1 MEAHKNMGFY
11 LEKIRAM
18 LVTWLRFCAI
28 VYGLRKENL
37 NFIKVFMW
45 PIALLSLRRLSAL
58 FLERIT
64 SIMPVHFDWRSLQQ
78 YALPALGIVSL
89 LVSAIIAVAGGL
101 GLGGSSSE
109 NDNTDANVIFKV
121 VDQHGMPRVCRV
133 VQTGDLQLDRIYFN
147 KADGT
152 LPVKAEPGT
161 TVTRIFSCDRNE
173 DGEKNTVEVSAV
185 APETGVLEQKV
196 VVPNPNAPSANTQS
210 SLLDD
215 SDKDVNVVFKVV
227 DQHGLPRLCHV
238 KPTGALHT
246 DNIVRTSQLGTYGV
260 KAEPGSTVTRIFDC
274 KPSEPGTQVVEAS
287 AIAPQGDGKILQE
300 VVIPD
305 PNSPSASFSS

>member
-1 MEAHKNMGFY
+1 MGCY
-11 LEKIRAM
+11 LEKSRVILMA
-18 LVTWLRFCAI
+18 WPRFCTI
-28 VYGLRKENL
+28 IYGLRKENL

-45 PIALLSLRRLSAL
+45 PIALFSLRRLSAL

-109 NDNTDANVIFKV
+109 NDNADANVIFKV

-238 KPTGALHT
+238 KPTSPLHT

-260 KAEPGSTVTRIFDC
+260 KAEPGSMVTRIFDC

>member
-1 MEAHKNMGFY
+1 MGCY
-11 LEKIRAM
+11 LEKSRDM
-18 LVTWLRFCAI
+18 LMAWPRFCAI
-28 VYGLRKENL
+28 IYGLRKDNL
-37 NFIKVFMW
+37 NIIKVFMW

-109 NDNTDANVIFKV
+109 NDNADANVIFKV
-121 VDQHGMPRVCRV
+121 VDQHGMSRVCQV
-133 VQTGDLQLDRIYFN
+133 IQTGDLQLDRIYFN

-173 DGEKNTVEVSAV
+173 DGEKNTVEVSAI

-215 SDKDVNVVFKVV
+215 SDKDANVVFKVV

-305 PNSPSASFSS
+305 LNSPSASFSS

>member
-1 MEAHKNMGFY
+1 MGCY
-11 LEKIRAM
+11 LEKSRVILMA
-18 LVTWLRFCAI
+18 WPRFCTI
-28 VYGLRKENL
+28 IYGLRKENL

-45 PIALLSLRRLSAL
+45 PIALFSLRRLSAL

-109 NDNTDANVIFKV
+109 NDNADANVIFKV
-121 VDQHGMPRVCRV
+121 VDQHGMPRVCQV
-133 VQTGDLQLDRIYFN
+133 IQTGDLQLDRIYFN

-215 SDKDVNVVFKVV
+215 SGKDVNVVFKVV
-227 DQHGLPRLCHV
+227 DQHGLPRFCHV

-246 DNIVRTSQLGTYGV
+246 DNIVYTSQLGTYGV
-260 KAEPGSTVTRIFDC
+260 KVEPGSTVTRIFDC

>member
-1 MEAHKNMGFY
+1 MGCY
-11 LEKIRAM
+11 LEKSRVILMA
-18 LVTWLRFCAI
+18 WPRFCTI
-28 VYGLRKENL
+28 IYGLRKENL

-45 PIALLSLRRLSAL
+45 PIALFSLRRLSAL

-89 LVSAIIAVAGGL
+89 LVSALIAVAGGL
-101 GLGGSSSE
+101 GLGGSSPDKGSA
-109 NDNTDANVIFKV
+109 DANVIFKV
-121 VDQHGMPRVCRV
+121 VDQHGMPRVCQV

-173 DGEKNTVEVSAV
+173 DGEENTVEVSAV

-196 VVPNPNAPSANTQS
+196 VIPNPNAPSANTQS

-215 SDKDVNVVFKVV
+215 SDKDANVVFKVV
-227 DQHGLPRLCHV
+227 DQHGMPRVCHV

>member
-1 MEAHKNMGFY
+1 MGCY
-11 LEKIRAM
+11 LEKSRDM
-18 LVTWLRFCAI
+18 LMAWPRFCAI
-28 VYGLRKENL
+28 IYGLRKDNL
-37 NFIKVFMW
+37 NIIKVFMW

-101 GLGGSSSE
+101 GLGGSSS
-109 NDNTDANVIFKV
+109 DKGSADANVIFKV
-121 VDQHGMPRVCRV
+121 VDQHGMPRVCQV
-133 VQTGDLQLDRIYFN
+133 IQTGDLQLDRIYFN

-196 VVPNPNAPSANTQS
+196 VIPNPNAPSANTQS

-215 SDKDVNVVFKVV
+215 SDKDANVVFKVV
-227 DQHGLPRLCHV
+227 DQHGMPRVCQVIQTGDLQLDRIYFNKADGTLP
-238 KPTGALHT
+238 
-246 DNIVRTSQLGTYGV
+246 V

>member
-1 MEAHKNMGFY
+1 MA
-11 LEKIRAM
+11 
-18 LVTWLRFCAI
+18 WPRFCTI
-28 VYGLRKENL
+28 IYGLCKENL

-45 PIALLSLRRLSAL
+45 PIALFSLRRLSAL

-89 LVSAIIAVAGGL
+89 LVSALIAVAGGL

-109 NDNTDANVIFKV
+109 NDNADANVI
-121 VDQHGMPRVCRV
+121 
-133 VQTGDLQLDRIYFN
+133 
-147 KADGT
+147 
-152 LPVKAEPGT
+152 
-161 TVTRIFSCDRNE
+161 
-173 DGEKNTVEVSAV
+173 
-185 APETGVLEQKV
+185 
-196 VVPNPNAPSANTQS
+196 
-210 SLLDD
+210 
-215 SDKDVNVVFKVV
+215 FKVV

-287 AIAPQGDGKILQE
+287 AIAPQGDRKILQE

>member
-1 MEAHKNMGFY
+1 MGCY
-11 LEKIRAM
+11 LEKSRVILMA
-18 LVTWLRFCAI
+18 WPRFCTI
-28 VYGLRKENL
+28 IYGLRKENL

-45 PIALLSLRRLSAL
+45 PIALFSLRRLSAL

-101 GLGGSSSE
+101 GLGGSSS
-109 NDNTDANVIFKV
+109 DKGSADANVIFKV
-121 VDQHGMPRVCRV
+121 VDQHGMPRVCQV
-133 VQTGDLQLDRIYFN
+133 IQTGDLQLDRIYFN

>member
-1 MEAHKNMGFY
+1 MA
-11 LEKIRAM
+11 
-18 LVTWLRFCAI
+18 WPRFCTI
-28 VYGLRKENL
+28 IYGLRKENL

-45 PIALLSLRRLSAL
+45 PIALFSLRRLSAL

-109 NDNTDANVIFKV
+109 NDNADANVIFKV
-121 VDQHGMPRVCRV
+121 VDQHGKPRVCQV
-133 VQTGDLQLDRIYFN
+133 IQTGDLQLDRIYFN

-215 SDKDVNVVFKVV
+215 SDKDANVVFKVV

-238 KPTGALHT
+238 KPTGPLHT

>member
-1 MEAHKNMGFY
+1 MGCY
-11 LEKIRAM
+11 LEKSRVILM
-18 LVTWLRFCAI
+18 TWPRFCTI
-28 VYGLRKENL
+28 IYGLRKENL

-45 PIALLSLRRLSAL
+45 PIALFSLRRLSAL

-101 GLGGSSSE
+101 GLGGSSS
-109 NDNTDANVIFKV
+109 DKGSADANVIFKV
-121 VDQHGMPRVCRV
+121 VDQHGMPRVCQV
-133 VQTGDLQLDRIYFN
+133 IQTGDLQLDRIYFN

-215 SDKDVNVVFKVV
+215 SDKDANVVFKVV

-287 AIAPQGDGKILQE
+287 AIAPQGDRKILQE

>member
-1 MEAHKNMGFY
+1 
-11 LEKIRAM
+11 
-18 LVTWLRFCAI
+18 
-28 VYGLRKENL
+28 
-37 NFIKVFMW
+37 
-45 PIALLSLRRLSAL
+45 
-58 FLERIT
+58 
-64 SIMPVHFDWRSLQQ
+64 MPVHFDWRSLQQ

-109 NDNTDANVIFKV
+109 NDNADANVVFKV
-121 VDQHGMPRVCRV
+121 VDQHGMPRV
-133 VQTGDLQLDRIYFN
+133 
-147 KADGT
+147 
-152 LPVKAEPGT
+152 
-161 TVTRIFSCDRNE
+161 
-173 DGEKNTVEVSAV
+173 
-185 APETGVLEQKV
+185 
-196 VVPNPNAPSANTQS
+196 
-210 SLLDD
+210 
-215 SDKDVNVVFKVV
+215 
-227 DQHGLPRLCHV
+227 CHV

>member
-1 MEAHKNMGFY
+1 MA
-11 LEKIRAM
+11 
-18 LVTWLRFCAI
+18 WPRFCTI
-28 VYGLRKENL
+28 IYGLRKENL

-45 PIALLSLRRLSAL
+45 PIALFSLRRLSAL

-109 NDNTDANVIFKV
+109 NDNADANVIFKV
-121 VDQHGMPRVCRV
+121 VDQHGMPRVCQV
-133 VQTGDLQLDRIYFN
+133 IQTGDLQLDRIYFN

-173 DGEKNTVEVSAV
+173 DGEENTVEVSAV

-196 VVPNPNAPSANTQS
+196 VIPSPNAPSANTQS

-215 SDKDVNVVFKVV
+215 SDKDANVVFKVV

>member
-1 MEAHKNMGFY
+1 MGFY
-11 LEKIRAM
+11 LEKSRVILMA
-18 LVTWLRFCAI
+18 WPRFCTI
-28 VYGLRKENL
+28 IYGLRKENL

-45 PIALLSLRRLSAL
+45 PIALFSLRRLSAL

-121 VDQHGMPRVCRV
+121 VDQHGMPRVCQV
-133 VQTGDLQLDRIYFN
+133 IQTGDLQLDRIYFN

-215 SDKDVNVVFKVV
+215 SGKDVNVVFKVV
-227 DQHGLPRLCHV
+227 DQHGLPRFCHV

-246 DNIVRTSQLGTYGV
+246 DNIVYTSQLGTYGV
-260 KAEPGSTVTRIFDC
+260 KVEPGSTVTRIFDC

>member
-1 MEAHKNMGFY
+1 MGCY
-11 LEKIRAM
+11 LEKSRVILMA
-18 LVTWLRFCAI
+18 WPRFCTI
-28 VYGLRKENL
+28 IYGLRKENL

-45 PIALLSLRRLSAL
+45 PIALFSLRRLSAL

-109 NDNTDANVIFKV
+109 NDNADANVIFKV
-121 VDQHGMPRVCRV
+121 VDQHGMPRVCLLIP
-133 VQTGDLQLDRIYFN
+133 TTSPHDD
-147 KADGT
+147 KARYNNHDGT
-152 LPVKAEPGT
+152 YPIKAKPGQ
-161 TVTRIFSCDRNE
+161 TVTAIFSCNQAK
-173 DGEKNTVEVSAV
+173 DGVLDTVEVSAV

-215 SDKDVNVVFKVV
+215 SDN
-227 DQHGLPRLCHV
+227 QHGLPRLCHV

>member
-1 MEAHKNMGFY
+1 MGCY
-11 LEKIRAM
+11 LENIRAM
-18 LVTWLRFCAI
+18 LMAWPWFCTI
-28 VYGLRKENL
+28 VYGLCKENL

-45 PIALLSLRRLSAL
+45 PIALFSLRRLSAL

-109 NDNTDANVIFKV
+109 NDNADANVIFKV

-133 VQTGDLQLDRIYFN
+133 IQTGDLQLDRIYFN

-196 VVPNPNAPSANTQS
+196 VIPNPNAPSANTQS

-238 KPTGALHT
+238 KPTSPLHT

-260 KAEPGSTVTRIFDC
+260 KAEPGSMVTRIFDC

>member
-1 MEAHKNMGFY
+1 MGCY
-11 LEKIRAM
+11 LEKSRVILMA
-18 LVTWLRFCAI
+18 WPRFCTI
-28 VYGLRKENL
+28 IYGLRKENL

-45 PIALLSLRRLSAL
+45 PIALFSLRRLSAL

-109 NDNTDANVIFKV
+109 NDNADANVIFKV
-121 VDQHGMPRVCRV
+121 VDQHGMPRVCLLIP
-133 VQTGDLQLDRIYFN
+133 TTSPHDD
-147 KADGT
+147 KARYNNLDGT
-152 LPVKAEPGT
+152 YPIKAKPGQ
-161 TVTRIFSCDRNE
+161 TVTAIFSCNQAK
-173 DGEKNTVEVSAV
+173 DGVLDTVEVSAV

-215 SDKDVNVVFKVV
+215 SDKDANVVFKVV

-260 KAEPGSTVTRIFDC
+260 KAEPGSTVTRLFDC

>member
-1 MEAHKNMGFY
+1 
-11 LEKIRAM
+11 
-18 LVTWLRFCAI
+18 
-28 VYGLRKENL
+28 
-37 NFIKVFMW
+37 
-45 PIALLSLRRLSAL
+45 
-58 FLERIT
+58 
-64 SIMPVHFDWRSLQQ
+64 MPVHFDWRSLQQ

-101 GLGGSSSE
+101 GLGGSSPDKGSAY
-109 NDNTDANVIFKV
+109 ANVIFKV
-121 VDQHGMPRVCRV
+121 VDQHGMPRVCQV
-133 VQTGDLQLDRIYFN
+133 IQTGDLQLDRIYFN

-173 DGEKNTVEVSAV
+173 DGEENTVEVSAV

-215 SDKDVNVVFKVV
+215 SDKDANVVFKVV

>member
-1 MEAHKNMGFY
+1 MA
-11 LEKIRAM
+11 
-18 LVTWLRFCAI
+18 WPRFCTI
-28 VYGLRKENL
+28 IYGLCKENL

-45 PIALLSLRRLSAL
+45 PIALFSLRRLSAL

-109 NDNTDANVIFKV
+109 NDNADANVIFKV

-238 KPTGALHT
+238 KPTSPLHT

-260 KAEPGSTVTRIFDC
+260 KAEPGSMVTRIFDC

>member
-1 MEAHKNMGFY
+1 MGCY
-11 LEKIRAM
+11 LEKSRDM
-18 LVTWLRFCAI
+18 LMAWPRFCAI
-28 VYGLRKENL
+28 IYGLRKDNL
-37 NFIKVFMW
+37 NIIKVFMW

-101 GLGGSSSE
+101 GLGGSSS
-109 NDNTDANVIFKV
+109 DKGSADANVIFKV
-121 VDQHGMPRVCRV
+121 VDQHGMPRVCQV
-133 VQTGDLQLDRIYFN
+133 IQTGDLQLDRIYFN

-238 KPTGALHT
+238 KPTSPLHT

-260 KAEPGSTVTRIFDC
+260 KAEPGSMVTRIFDC

>member
-1 MEAHKNMGFY
+1 MA
-11 LEKIRAM
+11 
-18 LVTWLRFCAI
+18 WPRFCTI
-28 VYGLRKENL
+28 IYGLCKENL

-109 NDNTDANVIFKV
+109 NDNADANVIFKV

-238 KPTGALHT
+238 KPTSPLHT

-260 KAEPGSTVTRIFDC
+260 KAEPGSMVTRIFDC

>member
-1 MEAHKNMGFY
+1 MGCY
-11 LEKIRAM
+11 LENIRAM
-18 LVTWLRFCAI
+18 LMAWPWFCTI
-28 VYGLRKENL
+28 VYGSCKENL

-45 PIALLSLRRLSAL
+45 PIALFSLRRLSAL

-101 GLGGSSSE
+101 GLCGSSSE
-109 NDNTDANVIFKV
+109 NDNADANVIFKV

-287 AIAPQGDGKILQE
+287 AIAPQGDRKILQE

>member
-1 MEAHKNMGFY
+1 MANSTAFTQAVVGIIFGKDNE
-11 LEKIRAM
+11 
-18 LVTWLRFCAI
+18 
-28 VYGLRKENL
+28 
-37 NFIKVFMW
+37 
-45 PIALLSLRRLSAL
+45 
-58 FLERIT
+58 
-64 SIMPVHFDWRSLQQ
+64 IMPVHFDWRSLQQ

-121 VDQHGMPRVCRV
+121 VDQHGMPRVCQV
-133 VQTGDLQLDRIYFN
+133 IQTGDLQLDRIYFN

-215 SDKDVNVVFKVV
+215 SDKAVNVVFKVV

>member
-1 MEAHKNMGFY
+1 
-11 LEKIRAM
+11 
-18 LVTWLRFCAI
+18 
-28 VYGLRKENL
+28 
-37 NFIKVFMW
+37 
-45 PIALLSLRRLSAL
+45 
-58 FLERIT
+58 
-64 SIMPVHFDWRSLQQ
+64 MPVHFDWRSLQQ

-89 LVSAIIAVAGGL
+89 LVSALIAVAGGL

-109 NDNTDANVIFKV
+109 NDNADANVIFKV

-152 LPVKAEPGT
+152 LPVKAKPGQ
-161 TVTRIFSCDRNE
+161 TVTAIFSCNQAK
-173 DGEKNTVEVSAV
+173 DGVLDTVEVSAV

-287 AIAPQGDGKILQE
+287 AIAPQGDRKILQE

>member
-1 MEAHKNMGFY
+1 MGCY

-18 LVTWLRFCAI
+18 LMAWPRFCVI
-28 VYGLRKENL
+28 IYGLRKENL

-89 LVSAIIAVAGGL
+89 LVSALIAVAGGL

-109 NDNTDANVIFKV
+109 NDNADANVIFKV
-121 VDQHGMPRVCRV
+121 VDQHGKPRVCQV
-133 VQTGDLQLDRIYFN
+133 IQTGDLQLDRIYFN

-185 APETGVLEQKV
+185 APETGVLAQKV
-196 VVPNPNAPSANTQS
+196 VIPDPNAPSANTQS

-215 SDKDVNVVFKVV
+215 SDKDANVVFKVV
-227 DQHGLPRLCHV
+227 DQHGMPRVCHV

-246 DNIVRTSQLGTYGV
+246 DNIVYTSQLGTYGV
-260 KAEPGSTVTRIFDC
+260 KVEPGSRATRIFDC
-274 KPSEPGTQVVEAS
+274 KPSEPGAQVVEAS

>member
-1 MEAHKNMGFY
+1 MGFY
-11 LEKIRAM
+11 LEKSRVILMA
-18 LVTWLRFCAI
+18 WPRFCTI
-28 VYGLRKENL
+28 IYGLRKENL

-45 PIALLSLRRLSAL
+45 PIALFSLRRLSAL

-109 NDNTDANVIFKV
+109 NDNADANVIFKV
-121 VDQHGMPRVCRV
+121 VDQHGMPRVCQV
-133 VQTGDLQLDRIYFN
+133 IQTGDLQLDRIYFN

-215 SDKDVNVVFKVV
+215 SDKDANVVFKVV

-287 AIAPQGDGKILQE
+287 AIAPQGDRKILQE

>member
-1 MEAHKNMGFY
+1 MGCY
-11 LEKIRAM
+11 LEKSRVILM
-18 LVTWLRFCAI
+18 TWPRFCTI
-28 VYGLRKENL
+28 IYGLRKENL

-101 GLGGSSSE
+101 GLGGSSS
-109 NDNTDANVIFKV
+109 DKGSADANVIFKV
-121 VDQHGMPRVCRV
+121 VDQHGMPRVCQV
-133 VQTGDLQLDRIYFN
+133 IQTGDLQLDRIYFN

-287 AIAPQGDGKILQE
+287 AIAPQGDRKILQE

>member
-1 MEAHKNMGFY
+1 MGFY
-11 LEKIRAM
+11 LEKSRVILMA
-18 LVTWLRFCAI
+18 WPRFCTI
-28 VYGLRKENL
+28 IYGLRKENL

-45 PIALLSLRRLSAL
+45 PIALFSLRRLSAL

-101 GLGGSSSE
+101 GLGGSSS
-109 NDNTDANVIFKV
+109 DKGSADANVIFKV
-121 VDQHGMPRVCRV
+121 VDQHGMPRVCQV
-133 VQTGDLQLDRIYFN
+133 IQTGDLQLDRIYFN

-215 SDKDVNVVFKVV
+215 SDKDANVVFKVV

-287 AIAPQGDGKILQE
+287 AIAPQGDRKILQE

>member
-1 MEAHKNMGFY
+1 MGCY
-11 LEKIRAM
+11 LEKSRVILMA
-18 LVTWLRFCAI
+18 WPRFCTI
-28 VYGLRKENL
+28 IYGLCKENL

-45 PIALLSLRRLSAL
+45 PIALFSLRRLSAL

-109 NDNTDANVIFKV
+109 NDNADANVIFKV

>member
-1 MEAHKNMGFY
+1 MA
-11 LEKIRAM
+11 
-18 LVTWLRFCAI
+18 WPRFCTI
-28 VYGLRKENL
+28 IYGLCKENL

-45 PIALLSLRRLSAL
+45 PIALFSLRRLSAL

-109 NDNTDANVIFKV
+109 NDNADANVIFKV

-238 KPTGALHT
+238 KPTSPLHT

>member
-1 MEAHKNMGFY
+1 MGCY
-11 LEKIRAM
+11 LEKSRVILMA
-18 LVTWLRFCAI
+18 WPRFCTI
-28 VYGLRKENL
+28 IYGLRKENL

-45 PIALLSLRRLSAL
+45 PIALFSLRRLSAL

-109 NDNTDANVIFKV
+109 NDNADANVIFKV

-238 KPTGALHT
+238 KPTSPLHT

-260 KAEPGSTVTRIFDC
+260 KAEPGSMVTRIFDC

-287 AIAPQGDGKILQE
+287 AIAPQGDRKILQE

>member
-1 MEAHKNMGFY
+1 MGCY
-11 LEKIRAM
+11 LEKSRVILMA
-18 LVTWLRFCAI
+18 WPRFCTI
-28 VYGLRKENL
+28 IYGLRKENL

-45 PIALLSLRRLSAL
+45 PIALFSLRRLSAL

-101 GLGGSSSE
+101 GLGGSSS
-109 NDNTDANVIFKV
+109 DKGSADANVIFKV
-121 VDQHGMPRVCRV
+121 VDQHGMPRVCQV
-133 VQTGDLQLDRIYFN
+133 IQTGDLQLDRIYFN

-287 AIAPQGDGKILQE
+287 AIAPQGDRKILQE

>member
-1 MEAHKNMGFY
+1 MANSTAFTQAVVGIIFGKDN
-11 LEKIRAM
+11 K
-18 LVTWLRFCAI
+18 
-28 VYGLRKENL
+28 
-37 NFIKVFMW
+37 
-45 PIALLSLRRLSAL
+45 
-58 FLERIT
+58 
-64 SIMPVHFDWRSLQQ
+64 IMPVHFDWRSLQQ

-109 NDNTDANVIFKV
+109 NDNADANVIFKV
-121 VDQHGMPRVCRV
+121 VDQHGMPRVCQV
-133 VQTGDLQLDRIYFN
+133 IQTGDLQLDRIYFN

-215 SDKDVNVVFKVV
+215 SDKDANVVFKVV
-227 DQHGLPRLCHV
+227 DQHGLPRVCHV
-238 KPTGALHT
+238 KPTGAFHT
-246 DNIVRTSQLGTYGV
+246 DNIVYTSQLGTYGV
-260 KAEPGSTVTRIFDC
+260 KVEPGSTVTRLFDC

-305 PNSPSASFSS
+305 PNSPSSSLSS

>member
-1 MEAHKNMGFY
+1 MGCY
-11 LEKIRAM
+11 LEKSRVILMA
-18 LVTWLRFCAI
+18 WPRFCTI
-28 VYGLRKENL
+28 IYGLRKENL

-45 PIALLSLRRLSAL
+45 PIALFSLRRLSAL

-109 NDNTDANVIFKV
+109 NDNADANVI
-121 VDQHGMPRVCRV
+121 
-133 VQTGDLQLDRIYFN
+133 
-147 KADGT
+147 
-152 LPVKAEPGT
+152 
-161 TVTRIFSCDRNE
+161 
-173 DGEKNTVEVSAV
+173 
-185 APETGVLEQKV
+185 
-196 VVPNPNAPSANTQS
+196 
-210 SLLDD
+210 
-215 SDKDVNVVFKVV
+215 FKVV

-260 KAEPGSTVTRIFDC
+260 KAEPGSRVTRIFDC

-287 AIAPQGDGKILQE
+287 AIAPQGDRKILQE

>member
-1 MEAHKNMGFY
+1 MANSTAFTQAVVGIIFGKDNE
-11 LEKIRAM
+11 
-18 LVTWLRFCAI
+18 
-28 VYGLRKENL
+28 
-37 NFIKVFMW
+37 
-45 PIALLSLRRLSAL
+45 
-58 FLERIT
+58 
-64 SIMPVHFDWRSLQQ
+64 IMPVHFDWRSLQQ

-121 VDQHGMPRVCRV
+121 VDQHGMPRVCQV
-133 VQTGDLQLDRIYFN
+133 IQTGDLQLDRIYFN

-287 AIAPQGDGKILQE
+287 AIAPQGDRKILQE

>member
-1 MEAHKNMGFY
+1 MGFY
-11 LEKIRAM
+11 LEKSRVILMA
-18 LVTWLRFCAI
+18 WPRFCTI
-28 VYGLRKENL
+28 IYGLRKENL

-45 PIALLSLRRLSAL
+45 PIALFSLRRLSAL

-101 GLGGSSSE
+101 GLGGSSS
-109 NDNTDANVIFKV
+109 DKGSADANVIFKV
-121 VDQHGMPRVCRV
+121 VDQHGMPRVCQV
-133 VQTGDLQLDRIYFN
+133 IQTGDLQLDRIYFN

-215 SDKDVNVVFKVV
+215 SGKDVNVVFKVV
-227 DQHGLPRLCHV
+227 DQHGLPRFCHV

-246 DNIVRTSQLGTYGV
+246 DNIVYTSQLGTYGV
-260 KAEPGSTVTRIFDC
+260 KVEPGSTVTRIFDC

>member
-1 MEAHKNMGFY
+1 MGCY
-11 LEKIRAM
+11 LEKSRVILMA
-18 LVTWLRFCAI
+18 WPRFCTI
-28 VYGLRKENL
+28 IYGLCKENL

-45 PIALLSLRRLSAL
+45 PIALFSLRRLSAL

-101 GLGGSSSE
+101 GLGGSSS
-109 NDNTDANVIFKV
+109 DKGSADANVIFKV
-121 VDQHGMPRVCRV
+121 VDQHGMPRVCQV
-133 VQTGDLQLDRIYFN
+133 IQTGDLQLDRIYFN

-274 KPSEPGTQVVEAS
+274 QPSEPGTQVVEAS

>member
-1 MEAHKNMGFY
+1 MGCY
-11 LEKIRAM
+11 LEKSRVILMA
-18 LVTWLRFCAI
+18 WPRFCTI
-28 VYGLRKENL
+28 IYGLCKENL

-45 PIALLSLRRLSAL
+45 PIALFSLRRLSAL

-109 NDNTDANVIFKV
+109 NDNADANVIFKV

-238 KPTGALHT
+238 KPTSPLHT